1 MLLRLEQQALSS
13 GFRRIAG
20 VDEAGRGPLAGPVVA
35 AAVVIH
41 ANVLR
46 DHVPEE
52 LVGLNDS
59 KQLTQRQRELFFDRL
74 HQLHWLQF
82 GVGQSSVAEIDA
94 SNILQTTLLAMQR
107 AVNALDEIPDFVLVD
122 GNRLP
127 AWEFDCKAVVKGDS
141 KSLSMAAASVLAKVT
156 RDKIMVKMD
165 TEYPQYGFARHK
177 GYGTKAHLAA
187 LNEHGPCKHHR
198 LSFRPCREAGAA

>member
-1 MLLRLEQQALSS
+1 MLLRLEQQALAS
-13 GFRRIAG
+13 GFRHIAG

-35 AAVVIH
+35 AAVIIH

-46 DHVPEE
+46 ADVPEE

-74 HQLHWLQF
+74 HDLHWLQF
-82 GVGQSSVAEIDA
+82 GVGQSSVAEIDEQ
-94 SNILQTTLLAMQR
+94 NILQTTLLAMQR

-127 AWEFDCKAVVKGDS
+127 TWEFDGKAVVKGDS

-156 RDKIMVKMD
+156 RDRIMVDMD

-187 LNEHGPCKHHR
+187 LEEHGPCEHHR
-198 LSFRPCREAGAA
+198 LSFRPCREVGAA